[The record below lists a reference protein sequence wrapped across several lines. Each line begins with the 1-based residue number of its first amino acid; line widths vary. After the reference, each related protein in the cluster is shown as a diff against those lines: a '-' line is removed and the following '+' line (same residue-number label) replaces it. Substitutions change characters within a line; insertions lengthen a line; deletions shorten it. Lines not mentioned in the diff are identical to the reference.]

1 MIKTLARQIKEYKRA
16 SLVTPIF
23 MILEVAMEMVIPLLM
38 ASIID
43 DGVQAGDMKHIFAIG
58 CYMILAAIVGLFAGV
73 MGGKY
78 GAKAST
84 GFARNLREAMYEN
97 IQTFSFSNIDKFST
111 AGLVTRMT
119 TDVTNIQNAYQ
130 MLLRM
135 CFRAPVS
142 LICAMLMAFLIN
154 ARVASIYLVA
164 VVFLGIVIIFIMR
177 AVSKYFSEVF
187 KKYDDLNASVQ
198 ENVAA
203 QRVVKAYVREDY
215 EIDKFHKASYNI
227 YKMFKKAEC
236 TMTYVWPVMQFTVY
250 GCILGISW
258 LGAHM
263 IVASQLTTGEL
274 MSLLTYCM
282 TILMNLM
289 MLAMI
294 FVMMTMS
301 AASARRIAEVLEEKA
316 DITNPEQPDYDVTDG
331 SIRFDHVTFRYNKQS
346 EKPVLDDLNFEI
358 KAGETIG
365 ILGGTGSSKTSLVNL
380 ISRLYDVNEGTVY
393 VGGKDVRSYDLET
406 LRNEV
411 SVVLQKNVLFSGTIL
426 ENLRWGDENATEE
439 ECIRACRLACADE
452 FIEKMPEKYNTYI
465 EQGGSN
471 VSGGQKQRLC
481 IARALLKKPKVL
493 ILDDSTSA
501 VDTATDAKIRKA
513 FATEIPGTTKII
525 IAQRISSIQ
534 DADRIIVMD
543 NGKIDAFAP
552 HEELLRTNEIYKEVY
567 EAQTQTGGGDFD
579 ENGGES

>member
-1 MIKTLARQIKEYKRA
+1 MIKTLAKQIKEYKSA

-301 AASARRIAEVLEEKA
+301 AASGKRIAEVLNEKA

-543 NGKIDAFAP
+543 NGRIDAFAP
-552 HEELLRTNEIYKEVY
+552 HEELLRTNNIYKEVY

>member
-43 DGVQAGDMKHIFAIG
+43 DGVQAGDMKHIFVIG
-58 CYMILAAIVGLFAGV
+58 CYMVLAAIVGLFAGV

-154 ARVASIYLVA
+154 AKVASIYLVA
-164 VVFLGIVIIFIMR
+164 VVFLGIIMIFIMKK
-177 AVSKYFSEVF
+177 VSKYFSEVF

-236 TMTYVWPVMQFTVY
+236 TMTYIWPVMQFTVY

-301 AASARRIAEVLEEKA
+301 AASAKRIAEVLEEKA

-331 SIRFDHVTFRYNKQS
+331 SIRFDHVIFRYNKQS

-393 VGGKDVRSYDLET
+393 VGGKDVRNYDLET

-452 FIEKMPEKYNTYI
+452 FIEKMPGKYNTYI

-543 NGKIDAFAP
+543 NGRIDAFAP
-552 HEELLRTNEIYKEVY
+552 HEELLRTNNIYKEVY